1 MSEAILEALMKLFA
15 LIGDIHDDTVISG
28 REKNIVRTFLTR
40 HLNNELTIRYMHI
53 YEEYLDFYNSQSIT
67 KGSIK
72 DKKRISLNAMRI
84 LAICE
89 KINEELEQKQ
99 KIYVLV
105 QLIDYISLGKEITE
119 NELEFLHTVATSFFI
134 PEPEY
139 EDLKSFIMNN
149 IKDIHQKD
157 KVLIIDNRKKTI
169 IEGTKHLSN
178 NKLRGTLMFLYIPVN
193 NTYLLRYSG
202 HEDLYLNGQNI
213 FTGQTYIFDHGS
225 SVRGS
230 GIDAIYY
237 TEVISLISETSYEQ
251 KVTLVASNI
260 FFKFR
265 NSDNGIH
272 NLNFH
277 EESGRLVGIIGGS
290 GVGKST
296 SLSILNGTLKPQKG
310 EVLINGY
317 NLYDDE
323 ENKSLKGVIG
333 FVPQDDLLIEE
344 LTVYQNLYFNAKM
357 CLNNFSEEQLTK
369 LVDQTLTDLDLYEIK
384 DLIVGNPLKKII
396 SGGQR
401 KRVNIALE
409 LIREPTILFVDE
421 PTSGLSSVD
430 SETVMN
436 LLKEQTYKGKLVI
449 VNIHQPGSDI
459 YKMFDKIMIIDKGG
473 YQVYYGNPTEAI
485 VYFKKIT
492 NHANPY
498 EDQCAKCGNVNTD
511 QILQIL
517 EAKVIDE
524 RGKATRIRKITPEE
538 WAEKYQQIFKNEK
551 VTASREKERLPNNN
565 YSIPG
570 LFKQSKLFFIR
581 DLLSKIA
588 DKQYIIINL
597 LGPPFLA
604 FLLAYFTR
612 SSSGG
617 TYRFS
622 ENDNIPA
629 YLFMCVITSLFF
641 GLMIS
646 SEEIVKDRKILK
658 RESFL
663 NLSWFSYLN
672 SKVMIMFILSA
683 IQTLSFIVIG
693 NLILEIRDMTLT
705 YWLVLFT
712 TSCFANILGL
722 NISSAFNSV
731 ITIYILIPFIVIPQ
745 LLFSGVLVK
754 FDKLHISRFSTREYV
769 PVIGDVMV
777 ARWSFE
783 ALAVEQFKNNRY
795 ERIFFKYDT
804 AETRPDYYATF
815 LIVELE
821 KDLTI
826 CSRYR
831 DSSDYKDFVNEKF
844 KRLKYYIDQLSGKAK
859 LSPGPWENNLNIKD
873 FTPEIRKGT
882 QIYLDSMKSIFHT
895 FRNKIRSREDI
906 VSDSL
911 KLAAGTEALAGLKNK
926 VVSKSLK
933 LAAGTAAVV
942 DLRYNYENKE
952 LVKLVLDQL
961 NPDKTVDQDG
971 KIVSKY
977 NPGYMKAASK
987 FGRAHFYAPVKRLG
1001 NLEIDTYW
1009 FNLLVIWIVSIV
1021 LYIALYY
1028 KLIRRLL
1035 DSFENMNIRKSEV

>member
-1 MSEAILEALMKLFA
+1 MSETILEALMKLFA
-15 LIGDIHDDTVISG
+15 LISDIHEDTVISG
-28 REKNIVRTFLTR
+28 REKNIVRIFLSR
-40 HLNNELTIRYMHI
+40 LLNNELIIRYMKI
-53 YEEYLDFYNSQSIT
+53 YEEYLEFYNSQSIT

-72 DKKRISLNAMRI
+72 DRKRISLNAIRI

-105 QLIDYISLGKEITE
+105 QLIDYISLGEKITE
-119 NELEFLHTVATSFFI
+119 NELEFLQSVATSFFI
-134 PEPEY
+134 PETEY
-139 EDLKSFIMNN
+139 EDIKSLIMNN
-149 IKDIHQKD
+149 IKDIHEKD
-157 KVLIIDNRKKTI
+157 KLLIIDNKKKSDI
-169 IEGTKHLSN
+169 DSAKHLFN
-178 NKLRGTLMFLYIPVN
+178 NKLRGTLMFLYIPLN

-213 FTGQTYIFDHGS
+213 FSGQTYIFDHGS
-225 SVRGS
+225 SIRGS
-230 GIDAIYY
+230 GMDAIYY
-237 TEVISLISETSYEQ
+237 TEVISLITETAYEN
-251 KVTLVASNI
+251 KVTLLANDI

-296 SLSILNGTLKPQKG
+296 TLSILNGTLKPQKG

-317 NLYDDE
+317 NLYDE
-323 ENKSLKGVIG
+323 KEREFLKGVIG
-333 FVPQDDLLIEE
+333 YVPQDDLLIEE
-344 LTVYQNLYFNAKM
+344 LTVYQNLFFNARM
-357 CLNNFSEEQLTK
+357 CLNDLSGEQLIK

-430 SETVMN
+430 SETVMS
-436 LLKEQTYKGKLVI
+436 LLKEQAYKGKLVI

-492 NHANPY
+492 NHANPD
-498 EDQCAKCGNVNTD
+498 EDQCAKCGNINTD

-517 EAKVIDE
+517 EAKVVDE

-538 WAEKYQQIFKNEK
+538 WAKSYQENYKKENIKNNGKKEK
-551 VTASREKERLPNNN
+551 LPENN

-570 LFKQSKLFFIR
+570 LIKQSRLFFIR

-612 SSSGG
+612 SSGGG

-622 ENDNIPA
+622 GNENIPA

-672 SKVMIMFILSA
+672 SKIMIMFILSA
-683 IQTLSFIVIG
+683 IQTLSFIIIG

-731 ITIYILIPFIVIPQ
+731 ITIYILIPFIIIPQ

-754 FDKLHISRFSTREYV
+754 FDKLHLSRFSTREYV

-783 ALAVEQFKNNRY
+783 ALAVEQFKNNKY

-804 AETRPDYYATF
+804 AETRYDYYANF
-815 LIVELE
+815 LIVKLE

-826 CSRYR
+826 CSMYK
-831 DSSDYKDFVNEKF
+831 DSSDYKDIVDGKF
-844 KRLKYYIDQLSGKAK
+844 ERLHSYIDQLSGKVG
-859 LSPGPWENNLNIKD
+859 LSPGTWENNLNGKD
-873 FTPEIRKGT
+873 FTPAIKKET
-882 QIYLDSMKSIFHT
+882 QLYFDSMKRIFNS
-895 FRNKIRSREDI
+895 FRNRITSRKDI

-911 KLAAGTEALAGLKNK
+911 EKAIGKAAM
-926 VVSKSLK
+926 LK
-933 LAAGTAAVV
+933 L
-942 DLRYNYENKE
+942 RYKYENEE
-952 LVKLVLDQL
+952 LTKLVLDQL
-961 NPDKTVDQDG
+961 NIDKTIDQGD
-971 KIVSKY
+971 KIVPRY
-977 NPGYMKAASK
+977 NPGYMKATSK
-987 FGRAHFYAPVKRLG
+987 FGRAHFYAPAKRIG

-1009 FNLLVIWIVSIV
+1009 FNLLVIWVLLIL
-1021 LYIALYY
+1021 LYIALYF
-1028 KLIRRLL
+1028 KIFRRLL
-1035 DSFENMNIRKSEV
+1035 DSIENMNLRKPEV